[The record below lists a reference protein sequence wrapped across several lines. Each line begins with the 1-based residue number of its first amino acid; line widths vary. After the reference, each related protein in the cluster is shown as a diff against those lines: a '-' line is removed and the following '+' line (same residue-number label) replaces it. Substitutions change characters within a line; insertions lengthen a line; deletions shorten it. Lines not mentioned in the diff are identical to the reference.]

1 MALATTCP
9 QCKTSFKVVPDQLKL
24 RRGLVRCGVCQHV
37 FSGIDH
43 LRYVDDAARAAQR
56 AARERAASGAA
67 SPGGATGIA
76 GTSGAS
82 GTPAPAHG
90 DASAARAAGPPS
102 APPVATAASVGT
114 TPGPAGPADE
124 PAASPARDADRPG
137 DASPD
142 RAPADPWAA
151 AAAIAH
157 ERSLRDD
164 APDRTTASATAAAFS
179 PEASPQDVPAAMP
192 LGASARTATAPVDA
206 SAPTPPLADAPPPAP
221 SFASAPPASD
231 APPAPLPPQPSAD
244 APPAQGTSTPS
255 PWAAPPI
262 SSAPAAVQA
271 AAPHPQRPA
280 LPAPDGARV
289 PLDDLLARPAAP
301 WPPAAGPQTILAA
314 DDDLKTAFFLTDSS
328 FGPLPGET
336 SDVMPPTSIHRPGAH
351 AETVTRVHGEGPSA
365 APATTPDASRAA
377 APALPGLPLR
387 PERGAPED
395 ELVAMP
401 AFVPVPPP
409 PFEPAPR
416 RADPPPAESA
426 IDYFPGPRRRSRGL
440 GLALS
445 PAAWAAAVGLSA
457 LLVLQAVV
465 GWRDAIAARAPLF
478 APTLAGLLGP
488 FGLEVRPPRE
498 IDALTIEGF
507 ELQASGTPNVLTL
520 SAVLRN
526 RSAHV
531 VGYPAMELTLTDS
544 AGALI
549 VRKVIPPDLYVVDAA
564 TIEAGLAARTERP
577 LRLALQHDGLQPTG
591 FAVALFY
598 P

>member
-56 AARERAASGAA
+56 AARERAASGAMT
-67 SPGGATGIA
+67 SGGAA
-76 GTSGAS
+76 GMPVTAQ
-82 GTPAPAHG
+82 G
-90 DASAARAAGPPS
+90 DASAARAAGPLGTQ
-102 APPVATAASVGT
+102 PVAPATSVGA
-114 TPGPAGPADE
+114 PLDRARPADDPE
-124 PAASPARDADRPG
+124 ALPARATDGPG
-137 DASPD
+137 DAPPD

-164 APDRTTASATAAAFS
+164 AADRATGA
-179 PEASPQDVPAAMP
+179 PRLHQVPAPAAPDAPTPMP
-192 LGASARTATAPVDA
+192 IVASARTAMPQAADVAP
-206 SAPTPPLADAPPPAP
+206 PPPLAAAP
-221 SFASAPPASD
+221 SSEPSSASAPPASD
-231 APPAPLPPQPSAD
+231 APPVPAPPSAD
-244 APPAQGTSTPS
+244 APAAPGTSTP
-255 PWAAPPI
+255 PWAAPPAT
-262 SSAPAAVQA
+262 SPPTTVQA
-271 AAPHPQRPA
+271 AAPHPTRPA
-280 LPAPDGARV
+280 LPAPDAARV
-289 PLDDLLARPAAP
+289 SLDDLLARPAAP

-336 SDVMPPTSIHRPGAH
+336 SDMMPPTSIHRPGAH
-351 AETVTRVHGEGPSA
+351 AETVTRPHGEAPSA
-365 APATTPDASRAA
+365 APTPVPDAPRGAA
-377 APALPGLPLR
+377 PALPALPGLPLR
-387 PERGAPED
+387 PERGTPED
-395 ELVAMP
+395 TIVATP
-401 AFVPVPPP
+401 ASVPVPPP

-416 RADPPPAESA
+416 RADPPPAEPV
-426 IDYFPGPRRRSRGL
+426 IDDFPGPRRRSRSL

-445 PAAWAAAVGLSA
+445 PAAWVAAVGLS
-457 LLVLQAVV
+457 LLLGLQAVV
-465 GWRDAIAARAPLF
+465 GWRDTIAARAPLF
-478 APTLAGLLGP
+478 APTLADLLGP

-549 VRKVIPPDLYVVDAA
+549 VRKVIPPDLYVADVA

-591 FAVALFY
+591 FAVSLFY